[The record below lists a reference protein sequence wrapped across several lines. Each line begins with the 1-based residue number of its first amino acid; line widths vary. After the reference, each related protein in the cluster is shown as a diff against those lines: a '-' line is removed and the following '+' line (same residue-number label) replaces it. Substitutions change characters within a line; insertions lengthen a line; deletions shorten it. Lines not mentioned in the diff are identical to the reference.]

1 MVAANLKYAFRQL
14 RKQKLFA
21 FINVIGLA
29 LSMVAGLL
37 IFKYVSFE
45 KSYDD
50 HVEETDQVFRIY
62 RIDDGEDP
70 SDGVAS
76 VFPGMT
82 PIIRSSIPEVEK
94 IARVIDSEK
103 IFQSF
108 AFTHYTSG
116 GNSTT
121 FNIPNG
127 YFADGDAIDIFSMNW
142 IEGEGIASLEN
153 PYELVISKSYKER
166 FFGNEQALGK
176 VLHFKNYGKDFKI
189 TGVFDDLPEN
199 THFKYNLL
207 VSFKSLPAEWNLDN
221 SFGWGNFYT
230 YIKTIPHPEIDE
242 VESKIN
248 NVFVNIEDAWFQDEG
263 VTFKLQNVRDIHLT
277 SHHSFELEAN
287 GNKTTV
293 EFLSIIAVFIMIV
306 AWVNY
311 INLSTS
317 KLVDRAKEVGVR
329 KVLGSYKKQLVYQFL
344 VEGFLINLLAIITAL
359 TVLQV
364 TKAWFEQLLGLPISF
379 FDEANIQQ
387 TLIVLAGFALG
398 AMLFGLYP
406 AVLFSRQKVSSVL
419 KGKVRASKSGLV
431 LRKSLTI
438 FQYIVAIVLI
448 LGTLAVK
455 RQISFIQS
463 QSPGMDIDQTLVV
476 KKPFIEAE
484 RRSIAKPA
492 FINQINQIPNV
503 AGVAASS
510 EIPGYEIARMRWIA
524 LGPGEDDLAIYAKDV
539 AIDES
544 FIDLYNIN
552 VLFGRSFSKEFN
564 DAQSVVLSLSTAERL
579 LGKEDLALWIDRTIY
594 YETEP
599 YRLVGIVEDISQ
611 ESLKVGVQPHIYT
624 YHDRVIYYS
633 IKLKPEDMQATI
645 HEVQAVFGSVFPES
659 HFDYFFLD
667 EYFNRQYKADALFG
681 KIFSFFSLLAI
692 VITSL
697 GLFGL
702 SLYNITQRAKEVSI
716 RKILGAKLVS
726 LFYLLTREYFL
737 LLAGSIIVAVP
748 IGYYLIEN
756 WLGAFANRITV
767 SVDLFIVPLL
777 IVLVL
782 TLVTVAYQVINAA
795 CANPAE
801 TLRQE

>member
-1 MVAANLKYAFRQL
+1 
-14 RKQKLFA
+14 
-21 FINVIGLA
+21 
-29 LSMVAGLL
+29 
-37 IFKYVSFE
+37 
-45 KSYDD
+45 
-50 HVEETDQVFRIY
+50 
-62 RIDDGEDP
+62 
-70 SDGVAS
+70 
-76 VFPGMT
+76 
-82 PIIRSSIPEVEK
+82 
-94 IARVIDSEK
+94 
-103 IFQSF
+103 
-108 AFTHYTSG
+108 
-116 GNSTT
+116 
-121 FNIPNG
+121 
-127 YFADGDAIDIFSMNW
+127 
-142 IEGEGIASLEN
+142 
-153 PYELVISKSYKER
+153 
-166 FFGNEQALGK
+166 
-176 VLHFKNYGKDFKI
+176 
-189 TGVFDDLPEN
+189 
-199 THFKYNLL
+199 
-207 VSFKSLPAEWNLDN
+207 
-221 SFGWGNFYT
+221 
-230 YIKTIPHPEIDE
+230 
-242 VESKIN
+242 
-248 NVFVNIEDAWFQDEG
+248 
-263 VTFKLQNVRDIHLT
+263 
-277 SHHSFELEAN
+277 
-287 GNKTTV
+287 
-293 EFLSIIAVFIMIV
+293 
-306 AWVNY
+306 
-311 INLSTS
+311 
-317 KLVDRAKEVGVR
+317 
-329 KVLGSYKKQLVYQFL
+329 
-344 VEGFLINLLAIITAL
+344 
-359 TVLQV
+359 
-364 TKAWFEQLLGLPISF
+364 
-379 FDEANIQQ
+379 
-387 TLIVLAGFALG
+387 LAGFALG

-455 RQISFIQS
+455 RQMSFIQS

-552 VLFGRSFSKEFN
+552 VLYGRSFSKEFN

-579 LGKEDLALWIDRTIY
+579 LGKEDLASWIDRTIY

-645 HEVQAVFGSVFPES
+645 DEVQAVFGSVFPES

-716 RKILGAKLVS
+716 RKILGAKLLS

-767 SVDLFIVPLL
+767 SVDLFIFPLL
-777 IVLVL
+777 IVLVV
-782 TLVTVAYQVINAA
+782 TLVTVAYQVIKAA
-795 CANPAE
+795 DANPAE